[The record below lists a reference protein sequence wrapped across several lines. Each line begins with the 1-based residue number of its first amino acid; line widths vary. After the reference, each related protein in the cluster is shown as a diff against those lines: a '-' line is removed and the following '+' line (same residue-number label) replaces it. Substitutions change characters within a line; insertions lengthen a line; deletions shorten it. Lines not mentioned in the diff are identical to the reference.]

1 MVFYKIYL
9 YSRMSSSKSAMPSR
23 AVLERRTAAEN
34 AAAVAR
40 RKQTMKSIAR
50 QASAVA
56 TRKQNMK
63 SVAREAAK
71 LGKALSNARAS
82 AQAARNRTSKRWN
95 NAATSL
101 KRTAP
106 AVANLSKKMNRHF
119 IDRAMNL
126 TSQIQRAAAAALKSM
141 TGRN

>member
-1 MVFYKIYL
+1 
-9 YSRMSSSKSAMPSR
+9 MSSSKSAMPSR

-40 RKQTMKSIAR
+40 RKQTMKN
-50 QASAVA
+50 VA
-56 TRKQNMK
+56 K
-63 SVAREAAK
+63 
-71 LGKALSNARAS
+71 
-82 AQAARNRTSKRWN
+82 QAARNRTSKRWN

-106 AVANLSKKMNRHF
+106 AVANLSKKVNKHF
-119 IDRAMNL
+119 IDHAMNL

>member
-9 YSRMSSSKSAMPSR
+9 YSRMSSSKSAMRSR

-40 RKQTMKSIAR
+40 RKQTMKNVAK
-50 QASAVA
+50 QAA
-56 TRKQNMK
+56 N
-63 SVAREAAK
+63 

-95 NAATSL
+95 NAARSL

-106 AVANLSKKMNRHF
+106 AVANLSKKVNKHF
-119 IDRAMNL
+119 IDHAMNL